1 MHVLRYVGKIQDEST
16 GAWKRDFQSII
27 ADAGQGRR
35 RGRPGSRGRAALA
48 ASEKKGLDTS
58 IEVSVVQK
66 RANDCQIGGNFENLV
81 SE

>member
-1 MHVLRYVGKIQDEST
+1 MLGKEEEEE
-16 GAWKRDFQSII
+16 
-27 ADAGQGRR
+27 AGQAVEV
-35 RGRPGSRGRAALA
+35 AALA